1 MGGRG
6 EAVEVDTYYTSDSE
20 ALGSEAQ
27 NPKLL
32 SEKVWP
38 KPFLGVFAVVA
49 GREPMITCCVG
60 VFRRRIEMNWQ

>member
-6 EAVEVDTYYTSDSE
+6 EAVEVDTYCTSK
-20 ALGSEAQ
+20 
-27 NPKLL
+27 PKAELL

-60 VFRRRIEMNWQ
+60 VFRGRIEMNWQ